1 MAKARELPG
10 GGRAV
15 EVEPRRVPGWFERFA
30 DSHGGVVET
39 ELSARR
45 VRVAADDGA
54 VVEVDVP
61 FGELP
66 PPHGRQEGLA
76 VASLVEHLRKPRRIG
91 LVLVRLGA
99 HSVGI
104 ARDGVVE
111 RSNTDRHL
119 VHGRN
124 KAGGWSQQRFARRR
138 EGQSQRS
145 LASAAD
151 AVAKTLLPEAA
162 ELDGVVLGGDK
173 KALQTLREDTRLAD
187 LLSRAEPRVLDVPE
201 PRRTVLDDAAQ
212 RAIAVEVAI
221 YDPGTAKALD
231 NGR

>member
-30 DSHGGVVET
+30 SSHGGVEET
-39 ELSARR
+39 ELHPRH
-45 VRVAADDGA
+45 VRVVAADGA

-66 PPHGRQEGLA
+66 PPRGRQQGLA
-76 VASLVEHLRKPRRIG
+76 VTSLVEHLQTPRRIG

-104 ARDGVVE
+104 ARDGEVE

-145 LASAAD
+145 LAAAAD

-162 ELDGVVLGGDK
+162 ELDAVVLGGDK
-173 KALQTLREDTRLAD
+173 KALRALHEDTRLTD
-187 LLSRAEPRVLDVPE
+187 FLTRAEPRVLDVPE

-212 RAIAVEVAI
+212 RAIAVEIAI